1 MKKRGLSFLLFIL
14 LSFFVAGTVLAAPV
28 TVQDN
33 CHGAKGVGNDV
44 IEGSVPVPEPATMLL
59 LGFGLIGL
67 AAVGK
72 SKFRRSRDADDAR
85 LQKL

>member
-1 MKKRGLSFLLFIL
+1 MKKRSLSFLLSIL
-14 LSFFVAGTVLAAPV
+14 LSFFMAGIVLAAPI

-33 CHGAKGVGNDV
+33 YHGAKDCGNDV
-44 IEGSVPVPEPATMLL
+44 IEGSVPVPEPATMML

-85 LQKL
+85 LQRL